1 MSEPLPILM
10 DIAIQI
16 AWHYLERSGDM
27 DDPTEASQVLLRSV
41 QSQVFDGER
50 RRLMLA
56 NRAIDDYKRFKAA
69 QHRRVA

>member
-10 DIAIQI
+10 EVAIQI
-16 AWHYLERSGDM
+16 AWDYLERSGDM
-27 DDPTEASQVLLRSV
+27 ADPTEASQVLLKSV

-56 NRAIDDYKRFKAA
+56 NKAIDDYKRFKAA
-69 QHRRVA
+69 QSRLVA